1 MKNKKMNYLNYINQ
15 ILGYWFRDD
24 IKKFW
29 FNKNSFRIDSEI
41 TKKFK
46 FILIE
51 AEKGNTVEW
60 LMNKDSYLAHIILM
74 DQFSRHIYRNT
85 PDAYKNDN
93 KALFFM
99 EMGLDFH
106 LDKFSAEE
114 KMFVLMPYQHTT
126 NLECQEIGIKILK
139 KLIKDEKNSKEKN
152 ILKKALF
159 HQIGHYRVIKK
170 FNRFPKR
177 NLILERIPTPEEVD
191 YMDASENVPY

>member
-1 MKNKKMNYLNYINQ
+1 MNNIMYENYIKL
-15 ILGYWFRDD
+15 IIEYWFSED
-24 IKKFW
+24 IKKYW
-29 FNKNSFRIDSEI
+29 FSRDSDLIDKEI

-46 FILIE
+46 FILTE

-60 LMNKDSYLAHIILM
+60 LLTKNGFLAHIILL

-106 LDKFSAEE
+106 IDNLNAEE
-114 KMFVLMPYQHTT
+114 IMFVLMPYQHTT
-126 NLECQEIGIKILK
+126 NLECQKIGVKILK
-139 KLIKDEKNSKEKN
+139 KLVKEQENSKEKN
-152 ILKKALF
+152 ILKKALY
-159 HQIGHYRVIKK
+159 HQIGHYNVIKK

-177 NLILERIPTPEEVD
+177 NLILERIPTVEEID
-191 YMDASENVPY
+191 YMDATEHLPY